1 MISMQR
7 KYDTAK
13 GLPIYPDGLL
23 KIYSVDD
30 DGAETTILDNV
41 YFRKMTL
48 GYGKVF
54 TAQANNV
61 TINQVI
67 RVPNCTGFN
76 THDLISILGEGIF
89 EIVLI
94 QDKMEGLFPEIELS
108 LKQLELFTK

>member
-1 MISMQR
+1 MQR

-23 KIYSVDD
+23 RIYSIDD
-30 DGAETTILDNV
+30 DGNETTILDKI

-48 GYGKVF
+48 GYSKVF

-67 RVPNCTGFN
+67 RVPNCSGFN
-76 THDLISILGEGIF
+76 NHDCIEIEGEGKF

-94 QDKMEGLFPEIELS
+94 QAKMEGLLPEVELN
-108 LKQLELFTK
+108 LRQLELFTT